1 MSSGPEGSPSSAAR
15 RGRPRRQY
23 KCAHCSKAF
32 KRSEHCIRHER
43 THTHEKP
50 YVCRYCHKSYARK
63 DLVTRHERTLH
74 AKEQAK
80 EKIGDVVTVACA
92 PLAQA
97 TVFSPSKGDD
107 YMNIDQE
114 EDERSG
120 QESPDSQSPDD
131 GVASSTTSPCSSQ
144 RRRANSRRKSYSRQ
158 AADPDIE
165 LERMLMSFQPL
176 TDQSFETRRDPSTL
190 NRATE
195 SRPADIFQHDAQQE
209 GNLLQLQYFHDVDP
223 VEELPPLDPALFMNM
238 DLPFESIAME
248 MPSEYP
254 AENGLE
260 TGALRE
266 QPPRQPQNP
275 PEKSGAAD
283 PSTENDELFSP
294 RTLAHLGMGAFDLSP
309 IPGDTAEQR
318 DDRRRIPRHPNTEDP
333 SSGAPPGWA
342 SCQIPSASSD
352 LPSLLEDGRQ
362 QYPTVTFD
370 EETCAYLRKD
380 MSSRLRIAAGDFQL
394 PTAKTLQ
401 GFLSA
406 YMTSFHSHFPI
417 IHMQTFD
424 LAHTPGPLVLSICS
438 IGALYRLDRRRARH
452 LYDLSIRSV
461 EQVPQPT
468 KDDSKSMVKDYF
480 LWFVQAKILLSFY
493 AVMSGEKDLVDATMK
508 DNGFYTLVYN
518 KARTAVENTET
529 EPSEMTWHTWI
540 ELESWKRAL
549 GGIFIESTLTMVIY
563 DVNPGFHATQDLDI
577 EAYQDEK
584 MWNARSPAEWRELR
598 TAASKSSP
606 YSRRHTIKDV
616 LVDILLEG
624 RYHADTVPYRVST
637 FTALVLTHAVV
648 VHMWQRLQ
656 VCQALASTCPIARND
671 IGDEQDPLRASLL
684 NGAMQSLARCDA
696 FLQGVRSE
704 LRQPRPEEDE
714 KDKEI
719 SLVFNC
725 QAVLR
730 IAYTK
735 LSKISTTPCRISL
748 LSLEDRD
755 VGSCV
760 SSFIMGRM
768 ERSSH
773 ILKMVSKAFEGMV
786 VPVKMG
792 HLLVR
797 KTAAFRWSVEHAV
810 AGWTGA
816 LLVSKWAQSIEQD
829 KIAGMQP
836 IQSELELLA
845 LIRETLDEAE
855 CDIGEGT
862 TLAAGIARTWGWFLS
877 DVWVWGITPR
887 MGGILSQLADAYQ
900 DAYDASCRKPTGV
913 TYNAE
918 KTGGSLQQIS
928 LLQNVSDGMAV
939 ALKDLESKARGE
951 VQVSALRGGEFTL
964 PKRFFVAG
972 VSEDETSL
980 VPSLSFLIS
989 QNSFEGGHRRILYDL
1004 GLRRDIGR
1012 YSTPI
1017 QNHTKN
1023 RQPMTLLPD
1032 VRQSLIDGGLD
1043 VAAIDEVIL
1052 SHVHW
1057 DHIGTPSD
1065 FPNARFRPLSLGF
1078 IGLGAMGLPMASNL
1092 VAKVAKGSQTYVYDI
1107 SETSMKKLID
1117 QAKNADITGC
1127 KSPREVSQKADI
1139 VFTMLPEGSHVKTV
1153 YLDPDTGILGPELKS
1168 RLLIDC
1174 STIDTETSQLV
1185 SNTIK
1190 SHFPSTFFCDA
1201 PVSGGTLGAEAA
1213 TLTLMTGCSEKN
1225 PNWPEIRDLLGLM
1238 GKNIIACGGPG
1249 LGLTAK
1255 LCNNYCSALISLA
1268 TSEAM
1273 NIGMRAGIDPR
1284 LLARVFSNSTAQS
1297 TICDKWNPVPGICPN
1312 APASHGYQGGFKIQ
1326 LMAKDFGLAVS
1337 MADKV
1342 DAKLILGAVGLRA
1355 YKEAS
1360 QDSKCRDLDSR
1371 VLYRYIGGNEEWQ
1384 VD

>member
-195 SRPADIFQHDAQQE
+195 SRPADIFRHDAQQE

-248 MPSEYP
+248 MPSKYP

-656 VCQALASTCPIARND
+656 VCQALASTRSIARND
-671 IGDEQDPLRASLL
+671 IGDEQEPLRASLL

-877 DVWVWGITPR
+877 DVWVWGITPQ

-928 LLQNVSDGMAV
+928 LLQNV
-939 ALKDLESKARGE
+939 
-951 VQVSALRGGEFTL
+951 
-964 PKRFFVAG
+964 
-972 VSEDETSL
+972 
-980 VPSLSFLIS
+980 
-989 QNSFEGGHRRILYDL
+989 
-1004 GLRRDIGR
+1004 
-1012 YSTPI
+1012 
-1017 QNHTKN
+1017 
-1023 RQPMTLLPD
+1023 
-1032 VRQSLIDGGLD
+1032 
-1043 VAAIDEVIL
+1043 
-1052 SHVHW
+1052 
-1057 DHIGTPSD
+1057 
-1065 FPNARFRPLSLGF
+1065 
-1078 IGLGAMGLPMASNL
+1078 
-1092 VAKVAKGSQTYVYDI
+1092 
-1107 SETSMKKLID
+1107 
-1117 QAKNADITGC
+1117 
-1127 KSPREVSQKADI
+1127 
-1139 VFTMLPEGSHVKTV
+1139 
-1153 YLDPDTGILGPELKS
+1153 
-1168 RLLIDC
+1168 
-1174 STIDTETSQLV
+1174 
-1185 SNTIK
+1185 
-1190 SHFPSTFFCDA
+1190 
-1201 PVSGGTLGAEAA
+1201 
-1213 TLTLMTGCSEKN
+1213 
-1225 PNWPEIRDLLGLM
+1225 
-1238 GKNIIACGGPG
+1238 
-1249 LGLTAK
+1249 
-1255 LCNNYCSALISLA
+1255 YC
-1268 TSEAM
+1268 
-1273 NIGMRAGIDPR
+1273 
-1284 LLARVFSNSTAQS
+1284 
-1297 TICDKWNPVPGICPN
+1297 
-1312 APASHGYQGGFKIQ
+1312 
-1326 LMAKDFGLAVS
+1326 
-1337 MADKV
+1337 
-1342 DAKLILGAVGLRA
+1342 
-1355 YKEAS
+1355 
-1360 QDSKCRDLDSR
+1360 
-1371 VLYRYIGGNEEWQ
+1371 
-1384 VD
+1384 

>member
-1 MSSGPEGSPSSAAR
+1 MKGIKTLPFSSSAVELTLLDGGGLTTTDDTKIHADGHDRPYFLYNWCFYIHHRASGRKILWDLGISDDRQLYTPFVLNYHWTSCNPVGPRRRLADQLQDIGVETSDIDTVLFSHAHWDHCRPIKDEFPNAKVIFGRGTALHCSPGHIQNDEIQPMVQWDSRIFGDDKVRTESFQELEGSWQSWGPFESALDYFGDGSLWIIEAPGHMAGNLAACAYLESGERIIMASDCCHSRLRKAAEEYGMHIAMAHDAEFIKDGSDAVLMSILHPIGFWGAEGAVKLAGSALPSLPTLFESTKVNNRDETTAFRERENKVKTSMSSGPEGSPSSAAR

-74 AKEQAK
+74 AKEQAR

-97 TVFSPSKGDD
+97 TVFSPSKVDD
-107 YMNIDQE
+107 FMNIDQE

-131 GVASSTTSPCSSQ
+131 GAASSTTSPCSSQ

-176 TDQSFETRRDPSTL
+176 ADQSFETRRDPSTL

-195 SRPADIFQHDAQQE
+195 SRPADIFQHDAQHE
-209 GNLLQLQYFHDVDP
+209 GNLLPLQYFHDVDP

-248 MPSEYP
+248 MPSNYP

-283 PSTENDELFSP
+283 PSTENEELFSP
-294 RTLAHLGMGAFDLSP
+294 RTLAHLGMEAFDLSP
-309 IPGDTAEQR
+309 IPGSTAEQR
-318 DDRRRIPRHPNTEDP
+318 DDRRRIPRHPNTEEP
-333 SSGAPPGWA
+333 SSEAPPRWA
-342 SCQIPSASSD
+342 SCHVPSASSD

-370 EETCAYLRKD
+370 EDTHTSLRKD
-380 MSSRLRIAAGDFQL
+380 MSSRLRSAAGDFQL

-452 LYDLSIRSV
+452 LYDLAIRTV

-606 YSRRHTIKDV
+606 NSRRHTIKDV

-671 IGDEQDPLRASLL
+671 NGDDQDPLRASLL

-704 LRQPRPEEDE
+704 LRQPHPEEDE

-730 IAYTK
+730 IAYTR
-735 LSKISTTPCRISL
+735 LSKISTTHCRISL
-748 LSLEDRD
+748 LNLEDRD
-755 VGSCV
+755 IGSCV
-760 SSFIMGRM
+760 SSFVMGRM

-773 ILKMVSKAFEGMV
+773 ILKMVSKAFEGMI

-810 AGWTGA
+810 AGWTG
-816 LLVSKWAQSIEQD
+816 VSKWAQSIEQD
-829 KIAGMQP
+829 EIAGVQP

-887 MGGILSQLADAYQ
+887 MGGILNQLADAYQ
-900 DAYDASCRKPTGV
+900 DGYDASRRKSTGV

-918 KTGGSLQQIS
+918 KTGGSLHQIS
-928 LLQNVSDGMAV
+928 LLQNV
-939 ALKDLESKARGE
+939 
-951 VQVSALRGGEFTL
+951 
-964 PKRFFVAG
+964 
-972 VSEDETSL
+972 
-980 VPSLSFLIS
+980 
-989 QNSFEGGHRRILYDL
+989 
-1004 GLRRDIGR
+1004 
-1012 YSTPI
+1012 
-1017 QNHTKN
+1017 
-1023 RQPMTLLPD
+1023 
-1032 VRQSLIDGGLD
+1032 
-1043 VAAIDEVIL
+1043 
-1052 SHVHW
+1052 
-1057 DHIGTPSD
+1057 
-1065 FPNARFRPLSLGF
+1065 
-1078 IGLGAMGLPMASNL
+1078 
-1092 VAKVAKGSQTYVYDI
+1092 
-1107 SETSMKKLID
+1107 
-1117 QAKNADITGC
+1117 
-1127 KSPREVSQKADI
+1127 
-1139 VFTMLPEGSHVKTV
+1139 
-1153 YLDPDTGILGPELKS
+1153 
-1168 RLLIDC
+1168 
-1174 STIDTETSQLV
+1174 
-1185 SNTIK
+1185 
-1190 SHFPSTFFCDA
+1190 
-1201 PVSGGTLGAEAA
+1201 
-1213 TLTLMTGCSEKN
+1213 
-1225 PNWPEIRDLLGLM
+1225 
-1238 GKNIIACGGPG
+1238 
-1249 LGLTAK
+1249 
-1255 LCNNYCSALISLA
+1255 YC
-1268 TSEAM
+1268 
-1273 NIGMRAGIDPR
+1273 
-1284 LLARVFSNSTAQS
+1284 
-1297 TICDKWNPVPGICPN
+1297 
-1312 APASHGYQGGFKIQ
+1312 
-1326 LMAKDFGLAVS
+1326 
-1337 MADKV
+1337 
-1342 DAKLILGAVGLRA
+1342 
-1355 YKEAS
+1355 
-1360 QDSKCRDLDSR
+1360 
-1371 VLYRYIGGNEEWQ
+1371 
-1384 VD
+1384 